1 MPELEEL
8 TRSVANLLREA
19 GAVGRD
25 SALPFLEIK
34 DQLNL
39 TRWSL
44 EEIESALLQHGY
56 AAREG
61 LGPTRILWLTPAGLE
76 LVSKQK
82 AA

>member
-1 MPELEEL
+1 MPGLDELN
-8 TRSVANLLREA
+8 RSVANLLREA
-19 GAVGRD
+19 GAVSRE

-44 EEIESALLQHGY
+44 EEVESSLLQQGF